1 METANNYI
9 TSEVDDSNLDQI
21 QEDLEN
27 KNELIAYEHDKDRNV
42 VKCVLDLSDFQI
54 DLGYIH

>member
-54 DLGYIH
+54 DLGYIY